1 MDLDWTDVT
10 AEQPAQHARVLM
22 KFMDGK
28 VRIGD
33 YDRFDWRLWGVAYWK
48 SIPSEQQRDF
58 QRTG

>member
-1 MDLDWTDVT
+1 MDPQWIDILT
-10 AEQPAQHARVLM
+10 EQPAQHARVLM

-48 SIPSEQQRDF
+48 SMPDGK
-58 QRTG
+58 TM